1 MLQMEKK
8 TEKELWYHQENQ
20 GYIVKCKIYM
30 DFRDTLSKCPLK
42 HMCDRIDR
50 GNYPDFCK
58 Q

>member
-1 MLQMEKK
+1 MEKK
-8 TEKELWYHQENQ
+8 IEKEMWYHQENQ

-42 HMCDRIDR
+42 TMCDRIDR